1 MAAGRGLCSDLR
13 HHENDMATTA
23 DARAIAGALYDS
35 LVGKALEQLRAAA
48 PKLATLGPGDAAQ
61 QIDAALPADAL
72 PQVRN
77 FLNGL
82 AREGLLDQVP
92 EVVEAFAGYAA
103 GAPAEALDATITSAV
118 VLSEAQQATIT
129 SDLRARYGADVMV
142 SFETDPSLIGG
153 LIIRVGD
160 QVLDNSLRT
169 RLGAIQRNMLAS

>member
-1 MAAGRGLCSDLR
+1 
-13 HHENDMATTA
+13 MATTA

-48 PKLATLGPGDAAQ
+48 PKLVNLGPGDPTQ
-61 QIDAALPADAL
+61 RIEAALPADAL

-77 FLNGL
+77 FLLGL
-82 AREGLLDQVP
+82 AREGLLDQAP
-92 EVVEAFAGYAA
+92 EVIEAFASFAA
-103 GAPAEALDATITSAV
+103 GSPAQALDATVTSAMA
-118 VLSEAQQATIT
+118 LSEAQQTTIT
-129 SDLRARYGADVMV
+129 SDLRARYGADLKV

-169 RLGAIQRNMLAS
+169 RLSAIQRNMLAS

>member
-1 MAAGRGLCSDLR
+1 
-13 HHENDMATTA
+13 MATTV

-48 PKLATLGPGDAAQ
+48 PRLAAATGDPATR
-61 QIDAALPADAL
+61 IDAALPADAL

-77 FLNGL
+77 FLLGL

-92 EVVEAFAGYAA
+92 SVVEAFAGYAA
-103 GAPAEALDATITSAV
+103 GAPAQILDAAVTSAV
-118 VLSEAQQATIT
+118 ALSESQQASIAA
-129 SDLRARYGADVMV
+129 DLRQRYGAETGV
-142 SFETDPSLIGG
+142 SFNVDPSLIGG

-169 RLGAIQRNMLAS
+169 RLSAIQRNMLAS